1 MNLKELREIIAIF
14 ERADISELDLE
25 REGMRIKLKKGLSP
39 EVAALSPSPEREV
52 GETVVPVAPGEAER
66 EPFPDSGRG
75 QAGKDLV
82 EISSPMVGTFYLTS
96 SPEAKP
102 FVEEGDE
109 IEEGQVIC
117 IIEAMKLMNEIKSEV
132 NGRAVRILA
141 ENGHPV
147 EFGQGLFMIE
157 PRQ

>member
-39 EVAALSPSPEREV
+39 EVAALSPSPEREA
-52 GETVVPVAPGEAER
+52 GETVVPVTPGEAKGES
-66 EPFPDSGRG
+66 FPDRGRG
-75 QAGKDLV
+75 QAGKGLV
-82 EISSPMVGTFYLTS
+82 EISSPMVGTFYLAP

-132 NGRAVRILA
+132 KGRAVKILA

-147 EFGQGLFMIE
+147 EFGQALFMIE
-157 PRQ
+157 PG